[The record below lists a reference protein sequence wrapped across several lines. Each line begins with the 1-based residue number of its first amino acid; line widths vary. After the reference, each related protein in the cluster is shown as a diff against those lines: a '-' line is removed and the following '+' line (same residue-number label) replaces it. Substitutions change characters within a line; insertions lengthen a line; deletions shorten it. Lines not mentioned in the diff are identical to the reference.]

1 VKIINRSEKKYS
13 FIPKTRLV
21 TDDWRLFQTTV
32 WNEIPAWSEKK
43 PSETIVKIK
52 AMEKDDN
59 WVFMWSRW
67 NIPVWTILY
76 IKNLNQSIY
85 LKKLYAEITQD
96 ITWGSISSQ
105 WTITEKDI
113 NILSWKLSDYIEKN
127 RKEIVSQNFKINNW
141 ILVWFN
147 DTISHTTQ
155 EIYIKN
161 KTWDQS
167 AIIQWYIVSN
177 LNFHYIL
184 RDDLIKWFGK
194 YISQRPSEKSK
205 FVTIDKN
212 SLVFFDN
219 TKQEWNVIIIPTKI
233 DIIQWYDFT
242 KDINWILEDIKT
254 NIVSQN
260 KEESQKIIMS
270 YPEVAW
276 VTIKIRPPRYST
288 LPKLK
293 SRINFI
299 FE

>member
-1 VKIINRSEKKYS
+1 
-13 FIPKTRLV
+13 
-21 TDDWRLFQTTV
+21 
-32 WNEIPAWSEKK
+32 
-43 PSETIVKIK
+43 
-52 AMEKDDN
+52 M
-59 WVFMWSRW
+59 
-67 NIPVWTILY
+67 
-76 IKNLNQSIY
+76 
-85 LKKLYAEITQD
+85 
-96 ITWGSISSQ
+96 
-105 WTITEKDI
+105 
-113 NILSWKLSDYIEKN
+113 
-127 RKEIVSQNFKINNW
+127 
-141 ILVWFN
+141 
-147 DTISHTTQ
+147 
-155 EIYIKN
+155 
-161 KTWDQS
+161 
-167 AIIQWYIVSN
+167 
-177 LNFHYIL
+177 NFHYIL

-219 TKQEWNVIIIPTKI
+219 TKKEWNVIIIPTKI

-260 KEESQKIIMS
+260 KEEAQKMIMS